1 MKSLKIE
8 FKWATIFTITTL
20 AWMFLEKTL
29 GWHDEKIA
37 DHYWLSMLY
46 MPVAIFLYI
55 LALREKRRRYY
66 NKQLTWRQGFLS
78 GLVVSVFAA
87 ALSPLAQYLTHHY
100 ITPEYFPNIIEY
112 SVTNELMTLG
122 AANEYFNITNY
133 MMQSAIGVLVGG
145 LVLSAIAA
153 IILRRR

>member
-1 MKSLKIE
+1 MRNLKIE
-8 FKWATIFTITTL
+8 FKWAIIFTITTL
-20 AWMFLEKTL
+20 AWMFLEQTL

-55 LALREKRRRYY
+55 LALREKRRRFY

-78 GLVVSVFAA
+78 GFVVSVFAT
-87 ALSPLAQYLTHHY
+87 ALSPLAQNLTHYY

-133 MMQSAIGVLVGG
+133 IMQSAIGVLIGG
-145 LVLSAIAA
+145 LMLLAIAA
-153 IILRRR
+153 FILRRK

>member
-1 MKSLKIE
+1 
-8 FKWATIFTITTL
+8 
-20 AWMFLEKTL
+20 MFLEKTL

-46 MPVAIFLYI
+46 MPVAIFIYV
-55 LALREKRRRYY
+55 LALREKRRRFF
-66 NKQLTWRQGFLS
+66 NKRLTWQQGFIC
-78 GLVVSVFAA
+78 GLMVSIFAA
-87 ALSPLAQYLTHHY
+87 ALSPLAQYLTYHY

-112 SVTNELMTLG
+112 SVTNEIMTLG

-133 MMQSAIGVLVGG
+133 MMQSAIGLLVGG